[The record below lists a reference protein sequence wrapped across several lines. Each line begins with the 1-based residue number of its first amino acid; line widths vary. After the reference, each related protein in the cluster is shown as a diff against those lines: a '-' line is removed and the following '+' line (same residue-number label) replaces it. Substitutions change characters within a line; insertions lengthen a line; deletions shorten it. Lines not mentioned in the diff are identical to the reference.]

1 VIASTSLSQDE
12 EFSVPENATKSQI
25 KSSFVKLLSKKKTN
39 KKLLSNFI
47 TTIA

>member
-25 KSSFVKLLSKKKTN
+25 KSSFVKMLGKKKTN
-39 KKLLSNFI
+39 KKLLSSFI
-47 TTIA
+47 GLVA